1 MKTKQKIAII
11 SIIISIIVISSI
23 TILNPQLID
32 RAFYRMGLQEQICF
46 PVINEEFQSDNVTNI
61 VAAGDFGINE
71 NSIKTL
77 KNIQSSNPEV
87 ILMLGDLG
95 QSTSKEWIEL
105 SEPMDRNKMYI
116 ALGDSD
122 LLERNDYLRY
132 SAITDDYY
140 SFDYQNIHFLAI
152 STNEEKNNEFGILS
166 DVIQIDFIKDDLSN
180 AADDP
185 KTDWIVV
192 FLHHPMY
199 TSIPNLYSMDLR
211 SLLQPTFDLYGVDLV
226 INGHKHVYERTNPV
240 TFSNTITDNENCS
253 YDDPNGQIYLTVGTG
268 GHSHSQFKQKQ
279 PWSIIQNHNDYG
291 FLNIKLLNDGK
302 TLYGEFVSNTGKVM
316 DAFQINLNNNLEDEN

>member
-1 MKTKQKIAII
+1 MKTKQKVAII

-95 QSTSKEWIEL
+95 QSTSKDWIEL

-116 ALGDSD
+116 ALGDGD
-122 LLERNDYLRY
+122 LLERNEYLRY

-199 TSIPNLYSMDLR
+199 SSISDLTSMDLR

-240 TFSNTITDNENCS
+240 TFNNTITDNENCS

-268 GHSHSQFKQKQ
+268 GHSHHQFKQKQ
-279 PWSIIQNHNDYG
+279 SWSVVQNHNDFG
-291 FLNIKLLNDGK
+291 FLNLKILEDK
-302 TLYGEFVSNTGKVM
+302 TIVGEFIANNGKIIDTFEVTKST
-316 DAFQINLNNNLEDEN
+316 

>member
-23 TILNPQLID
+23 TILNPQLVD

-116 ALGDSD
+116 ALGDGD
-122 LLERNDYLRY
+122 LLERNEYLRY

-199 TSIPNLYSMDLR
+199 SSISDLSSIDLR

-240 TFSNTITDNENCS
+240 TFNNTITDNENCS

-268 GHSHSQFKQKQ
+268 GHSHHQFKQKQ
-279 PWSIIQNHNDYG
+279 SWSVVQNHNDFG
-291 FLNIKLLNDGK
+291 FLNLKILEDRAIV
-302 TLYGEFVSNTGKVM
+302 GEFIANSGKIV
-316 DAFQINLNNNLEDEN
+316 DTFEIKKNV

>member
-1 MKTKQKIAII
+1 MKTKQKVAII

-32 RAFYRMGLQEQICF
+32 RTFYRMGLQEQICF
-46 PVINEEFQSDNVTNI
+46 PIINEEFQSDNVTNI

-95 QSTSKEWIEL
+95 QSTSKDWIEL

-116 ALGDSD
+116 ALGDGD
-122 LLERNDYLRY
+122 LLERNEYLRY

-152 STNEEKNNEFGILS
+152 STNEEKNNELGILS
-166 DVIQIDFIKDDLSN
+166 DVIQTDFIKDDLSN

-199 TSIPNLYSMDLR
+199 TSIHNQYSMDLR

-240 TFSNTITDNENCS
+240 TFNNTITDNENCS

-268 GHSHSQFKQKQ
+268 GHSHHQFKQKQ
-279 PWSIIQNHNDYG
+279 SWSVVQNHNDFG
-291 FLNIKLLNDGK
+291 FLNLKILEDR
-302 TLYGEFVSNTGKVM
+302 TIVGEFIANSGKIV
-316 DAFQINLNNNLEDEN
+316 DTFEIKKNV

>member
-122 LLERNDYLRY
+122 LLERNDYLKY
-132 SAITDDYY
+132 SAVTDDYY

-152 STNEEKNNEFGILS
+152 STNEEKNNELGILS

-199 TSIPNLYSMDLR
+199 SSIPNLYSMDLR

-240 TFSNTITDNENCS
+240 TFNNTITDNENCS

-268 GHSHSQFKQKQ
+268 GLSHHQIKQKQ
-279 PWSIIQNHNDYG
+279 SWSVVHNHNDFG
-291 FLNIKLLNDGK
+291 FLNLKILEDRVIV
-302 TLYGEFVSNTGKVM
+302 GEFIANSGKIV
-316 DAFQINLNNNLEDEN
+316 DTFEIKKNV

>member
-1 MKTKQKIAII
+1 MKTKQKVAII

-23 TILNPQLID
+23 TILNPQLVD

-105 SEPMDRNKMYI
+105 SELMDRNKMYI
-116 ALGDSD
+116 ALGDGD

-152 STNEEKNNEFGILS
+152 STN
-166 DVIQIDFIKDDLSN
+166 
-180 AADDP
+180 
-185 KTDWIVV
+185 
-192 FLHHPMY
+192 
-199 TSIPNLYSMDLR
+199 
-211 SLLQPTFDLYGVDLV
+211 
-226 INGHKHVYERTNPV
+226 
-240 TFSNTITDNENCS
+240 
-253 YDDPNGQIYLTVGTG
+253 
-268 GHSHSQFKQKQ
+268 
-279 PWSIIQNHNDYG
+279 
-291 FLNIKLLNDGK
+291 
-302 TLYGEFVSNTGKVM
+302 
-316 DAFQINLNNNLEDEN
+316 

>member
-1 MKTKQKIAII
+1 MKTKQKVAII
-11 SIIISIIVISSI
+11 SIIILIIVISSI

-199 TSIPNLYSMDLR
+199 SSISDLTSMDLR

-268 GHSHSQFKQKQ
+268 GHSHNKFKQKQ
-279 PWSIIQNHNDYG
+279 SWSVVQNHNDFG
-291 FLNIKLLNDGK
+291 FLNLKILENRAII
-302 TLYGEFVSNTGKVM
+302 GEFIANSGKIV
-316 DAFQINLNNNLEDEN
+316 DTFEIKKNV